1 MMNQYVVYNTIY
13 HVLICRQCGCGI
25 PQDWIMRHFR
35 QYHKTIPLEV
45 RQQIINYGS
54 GLDLWQPTEVHKE
67 WEIMNLKSPVE
78 GLTIFPGFQSQYAS
92 CMKYMHMEDSIKT
105 HY

>member
-1 MMNQYVVYNTIY
+1 
-13 HVLICRQCGCGI
+13 
-25 PQDWIMRHFR
+25 MRHFR
-35 QYHKTIPLEV
+35 QYQTKIPLET

-105 HY
+105 HYWTKHPQVAKEGLK